1 MGDDVARLEVAPEE
15 SPFPLTDVDKWVL
28 SQTDEEFKKHD
39 WAGLR
44 EIIETNNLSVL
55 KRTPSD
61 LRRYMKWT
69 AETKA
74 QYGSMTQY
82 ILANRLPKSWG
93 QPPFGPESQIPFA
106 NAADFK
112 VLLND
117 WPYGLDPE
125 ITHIVVWSRTLIP
138 TDSETGDMT
147 PESRALVRDFVKRY
161 FVGTLGPGGE
171 TQVLWFKNWVA
182 LQSVRSLEHIHVLV
196 RDVDDDTLE
205 RWTGERPKRS
215 AE

>member
-1 MGDDVARLEVAPEE
+1 
-15 SPFPLTDVDKWVL
+15 
-28 SQTDEEFKKHD
+28 
-39 WAGLR
+39 
-44 EIIETNNLSVL
+44 
-55 KRTPSD
+55 
-61 LRRYMKWT
+61 MKWT

-82 ILANRLPKSWG
+82 ILDNRLPKSWG
-93 QPPFGPESQIPFA
+93 QPPFAPESQTPFA
-106 NAADFK
+106 NDADYK

-147 PESRALVRDFVKRY
+147 PESRALVRDFVKRR
-161 FVGTLGPGGE
+161 FVDTLGPGGE

-196 RDVDDDTLE
+196 RNVDDDTLE
-205 RWTGERPKRS
+205 RLTGERPKRS
-215 AE
+215 AEHEA